1 MKGPVFAIIGDTWR
15 QSKHQ
20 LVLLMLIAMMALTVP
35 LLVMPIQVRTAPDGT
50 EFLDMRFVQ
59 EGRAT
64 RGFDVGWDGLY
75 ADAIKQEIG
84 LTEKIREGRKKVGDA
99 TDALEA
105 ANFRLKRLEF
115 EKAPA
120 DVIAAAEAQ
129 RRNSEIYLDQATAEW
144 RADMNEERRRTDE
157 QVELRTSSISRLQ
170 KGVEYWLSQA
180 VTMLFII
187 SMLGFIAAS
196 AGYVPS
202 MIEAGSI
209 DLVLSKPIRRW
220 ELFFGKY
227 VGGLLLIS
235 TTLLVVY
242 VLVFVGVGVV
252 SGVWHWPFFFAL
264 PMTVFSL
271 ALLNAIV
278 GWVGLWTRSTSMAMV
293 IGYVYYLVVDTAVAL
308 LADPAAA
315 PFLNEI
321 KGVEQLANFVKL
333 TFPSFKW
340 LRESAEA
347 SMFSIWFFPWKH
359 VIVGGIWLVVCLGTA
374 FNRFRINDY

>member
-1 MKGPVFAIIGDTWR
+1 MKGPVLAIMGDTWR

-20 LVLLMLIAMMALTVP
+20 LVLLMVIAMMALCVP
-35 LLVMPIQVRTAPDGT
+35 LLVLPIEVRQAPDGT
-50 EFLDMRFVQ
+50 EFLDMRLVA

-84 LTEKIREGRKKVGDA
+84 LTEKIREGRKIVGDA
-99 TDALEA
+99 ADALEA
-105 ANFRLKRLEF
+105 AKFRLQRLEH
-115 EKAPA
+115 EKAPREVLIA
-120 DVIAAAEAQ
+120 AAAEA
-129 RRNSEIYLDQATAEW
+129 RDAEIYVDQVTAAW
-144 RADMNEERRRTDE
+144 RADMAEERRRTDE
-157 QVELRTSSISRLQ
+157 QVQLRTASISRLQ

-180 VTMLFII
+180 VTMLFIMA
-187 SMLGFIAAS
+187 MLGFIAAS

-220 ELFFGKY
+220 QLFFGKY
-227 VGGLLLIS
+227 LGGLLLIS
-235 TTLLVVY
+235 AALLVVY
-242 VLVFVGVGVV
+242 VLIFVGVGVM
-252 SGVWHWPFFFAL
+252 SGIWHWPFFNAL
-264 PMTVFSL
+264 PMTIFAL

-278 GWVGLWTRSTSMAMV
+278 GWVGLWTRSTSLAMV
-293 IGYVYYLVVDTAVAL
+293 IGFVYYLVVDTAVAL

-321 KGVEQLANFVKL
+321 KGVEMLAGFVKL

-347 SMFSIWFFPWKH
+347 SMFSVWFFPWKH
-359 VIVGGIWLVVCLGTA
+359 LVVGVIWLVVCLGTA